1 MLNKSGPKI
10 EPCGTP
16 NIISSQELNACT
28 VLTFEIWEKNT
39 LFICFWYVFKNAYWS
54 VVGFCVFWI
63 FFCTGVIST
72 SLKFDGNTDNDM
84 DQIWYAN
91 ISLLFLITLVAISVY
106 WQAFFTSDLFAS
118 LVVSSRE
125 TCLKLKAF
133 SLWFSSIATTTES
146 FLNLPIILKT
156 GSPIWSAS
164 VRSPWPK
171 DMFIFFTIFEKKALS
186 VSATS
191 RLIK

>member
-1 MLNKSGPKI
+1 MHCLDIWDLGKKH
-10 EPCGTP
+10 
-16 NIISSQELNACT
+16 
-28 VLTFEIWEKNT
+28 TFHMF
-39 LFICFWYVFKNAYWS
+39 LICLQKCLLVCS
-54 VVGFCVFWI
+54 WI
-63 FFCTGVIST
+63 LCFLKFFCTGVIST
-72 SLKFDGNTDNDM
+72 SLKFAGNTDNDM

-91 ISLLFLITLVAISVY
+91 ISLLFLITLVAISVS
-106 WQAFFTSDLFAS
+106 WKAFLTSDLFVS

-125 TCLKLKAF
+125 TCLKLKTF
-133 SLWFSSIATTTES
+133 SLWFSNIATTTES

-164 VRSPWPK
+164 VRSSWPK
-171 DMFIFFTIFEKKALS
+171 DMFIFFTIFEKKALN